1 MRSPRIPI
9 AMALSIRGA
18 KIYCNGQSLRI
29 VAPGWG
35 CRYCAPYPLT
45 IDNLSAVYDAGMVC
59 ELDPAPAGASAV
71 ARALVDW

>member
-1 MRSPRIPI
+1 MRMPI
-9 AMALSIRGA
+9 EQALQMRCV
-18 KIYCNGQSLRI
+18 KVYCDGQSLRI
-29 VAPGWG
+29 IAPGWG

-45 IDNLSAVYDAGMVC
+45 IANLAAVHDAGMVC